1 MTEKGKAPAREL
13 GTEENPRTEGAPLI
27 RVRGLTRSFRK
38 DSQLI
43 DVLRGVDLDVGRGES
58 LAITGASGVGK
69 STLMHI
75 MGTLDRPTSGTVL
88 YEGRDVF
95 KWDDGDLARFRN
107 RTIGFVFQF
116 HHLLPELT
124 ALENVMMPALI
135 QGIRKRQ
142 AAVLARDVLGELG
155 MSHRLRHKPGELSG
169 GEQQRVAIAR
179 ALVLEPRVILADE
192 PTGNLDRRTGEGVE
206 ELLLE
211 VQERL
216 GATLVVVT
224 HNPGLSKKMQRQ
236 VELVDGILGHTSR
249 NGEGKGRKS

>member
-1 MTEKGKAPAREL
+1 MTEKGGAPGH
-13 GTEENPRTEGAPLI
+13 GTSKEENPRTEAEPLI

-43 DVLRGVDLDVGRGES
+43 EVLRGVDLDVGGGES

-75 MGTLDRPTSGTVL
+75 MGTLDRPTSGIVL

-95 KWDDGDLARFRN
+95 KWDDGELARFRN
-107 RTIGFVFQF
+107 RSIGFVFQF

-135 QGIRKRQ
+135 QGIKKRQ
-142 AAVLARDVLGELG
+142 AALMARDVLGELG
-155 MSHRLRHKPGELSG
+155 MSHRLQHKPGELSG

-179 ALVLEPRVILADE
+179 ALVLQPRVILADE

-206 ELLLE
+206 ELLLA
-211 VQERL
+211 VKERL

-224 HNPGLSKKMQRQ
+224 HNPGLSKKMQTQ
-236 VELVDGILGHTSR
+236 VELVDGILGYTPRS
-249 NGEGKGRKS
+249 GDGKGRKS

>member
-1 MTEKGKAPAREL
+1 M
-13 GTEENPRTEGAPLI
+13 
-27 RVRGLTRSFRK
+27 
-38 DSQLI
+38 
-43 DVLRGVDLDVGRGES
+43 
-58 LAITGASGVGK
+58 
-69 STLMHI
+69 
-75 MGTLDRPTSGTVL
+75 
-88 YEGRDVF
+88 
-95 KWDDGDLARFRN
+95 
-107 RTIGFVFQF
+107 
-116 HHLLPELT
+116 
-124 ALENVMMPALI
+124 
-135 QGIRKRQ
+135 
-142 AAVLARDVLGELG
+142 
-155 MSHRLRHKPGELSG
+155 
-169 GEQQRVAIAR
+169 AIAR